1 MRLPIREAASALDQ
15 HHWKLLAALGA
26 ASFFEGYDINI
37 VIVALPQIR
46 ETFGLSQ
53 AQASL
58 WLSVLY
64 LGALPAML
72 VSRRADHLG
81 RKRLLLLTI
90 WGYTLAT
97 FATALAPN
105 IGAFA
110 IMQFLA
116 RAFLIAE
123 VAIAWT
129 FLAEELP
136 AGSRGFGFGALA
148 MLSALGTG
156 LASLLWALVLAP
168 LGASW
173 RWLYVAALPV
183 LAIVVWL
190 RRDLPESKRFTAAQ
204 EQGHLTGNWTEILR
218 PPYRSWLLLACAAL
232 FLGES
237 ITHAQVFVVDF
248 LQTQRGFSPST
259 SNLMLIGAGGL
270 AIPTLL
276 YAGALS
282 DRFGRRTM
290 AIMFLL
296 VSAAGPIL
304 FFAAGQGAIA
314 LFVCL
319 AIMYVGTFG
328 AWPTLGAYGSELFP
342 TRLRAFGG
350 AAVTFAKVGG
360 QFSSFVAAAALLAR
374 LNSFPLTV
382 AILCVGPFLA
392 ALVTF
397 KLPETKGAELETI
410 SGDDVFL
417 PLGQRP
423 IAATVDST
431 APGSDASTQVM
442 RGSERNQDS

>member
-1 MRLPIREAASALDQ
+1 MRLPIREAASALDRE
-15 HHWKLLAALGA
+15 HWRLLGALGA

-46 ETFGLSQ
+46 ESFGLTQ
-53 AQASL
+53 ADASL

-90 WGYTLAT
+90 WGYTLST
-97 FATALAPN
+97 VVTALAPN
-105 IGAFA
+105 MAVFA
-110 IMQFLA
+110 VLQFLA

-129 FLAEELP
+129 FMAEELP

-156 LASLLWALVLAP
+156 LASMLWALVLSP

-183 LAIVVWL
+183 LILVFRL
-190 RRDLPESKRFTAAQ
+190 RRDLPESKRFTAAH
-204 EQGHLTGNWTEILR
+204 EQGQLSGVWTDILQ
-218 PPYRSWLLLACAAL
+218 PPYRAWLFLACVAL
-232 FLGES
+232 FFGEL

-270 AIPTLL
+270 AIPVLV

-290 AIMFLL
+290 AIAFLL
-296 VSAAGPIL
+296 VSVAGPIL
-304 FFAAGQGAIA
+304 FFVAGRTAVA

-319 AIMYVGTFG
+319 AVMYVGTFG

-360 QFSSFVAAAALLAR
+360 QFSSFIAAAVLLER
-374 LNSFPLTV
+374 LGSFPLAVT
-382 AILCVGPFLA
+382 ILCVGPLIA
-392 ALVTF
+392 AVVTF
-397 KLPETKGAELETI
+397 RLPETKGAELEAI
-410 SGDDVFL
+410 SGDELVL
-417 PLGQRP
+417 P
-423 IAATVDST
+423 
-431 APGSDASTQVM
+431 APPV
-442 RGSERNQDS
+442 

>member
-1 MRLPIREAASALDQ
+1 MRLPIREAAAGLDR
-15 HHWKLLAALGA
+15 HHWKLLGALGA

-46 ETFGLSQ
+46 ESFSLTQ
-53 AQASL
+53 AEASL

-64 LGALPAML
+64 LGALPAMF

-81 RKRLLLLTI
+81 RKRLLLFTI

-97 FATALAPN
+97 VATALAPN
-105 IGAFA
+105 MATFA
-110 IMQFLA
+110 ILQFLA

-129 FLAEELP
+129 FMAEELP

-156 LASLLWALVLAP
+156 LASMLWALLLSP
-168 LGASW
+168 LGLSW

-183 LAIVVWL
+183 LIIIIRL
-190 RRDLPESKRFTAAQ
+190 RRDLPESKRFTAAH
-204 EQGHLTGNWTEILR
+204 EQGHLTGNWTEILK
-218 PPYRSWLLLACAAL
+218 PPYRWWLVLACAAL
-232 FLGES
+232 FFGEL

-282 DRFGRRTM
+282 DRFGRRKM
-290 AIMFLL
+290 AIAFLL
-296 VSAAGPIL
+296 VSAGGPIL
-304 FFAAGQGAIA
+304 FFAAGQGPIA
-314 LFVCL
+314 LFMCL
-319 AIMYVGTFG
+319 AVMYVGTFG

-360 QFSSFVAAAALLAR
+360 QFSSFVAAAVLLAR
-374 LNSFPLTV
+374 LGSFPLTV
-382 AILCVGPFLA
+382 AILCIGPLLA

-397 KLPETKGAELETI
+397 KLPETKGAELEAI
-410 SGDDVFL
+410 SGDDLIVPLAGEL
-417 PLGQRP
+417 PTGR
-423 IAATVDST
+423 
-431 APGSDASTQVM
+431 
-442 RGSERNQDS
+442 